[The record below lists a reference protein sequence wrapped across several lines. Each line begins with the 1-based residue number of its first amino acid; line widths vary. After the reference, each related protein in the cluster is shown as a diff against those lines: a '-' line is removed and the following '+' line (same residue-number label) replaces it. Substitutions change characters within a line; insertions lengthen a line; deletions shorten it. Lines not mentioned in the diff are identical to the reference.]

1 MQRGSALR
9 WPFFISVN
17 EIKDTHIMGEKPLI
31 ITRRGLRRADAAL
44 YVGLG
49 PTKFDK
55 LVKEGRMPKP
65 VRIDGCVIWDVKLL
79 DTKFDE
85 LSEPRNDW
93 DE

>member
-1 MQRGSALR
+1 
-9 WPFFISVN
+9 
-17 EIKDTHIMGEKPLI
+17 MGAKPLI
-31 ITRRGLRRADAAL
+31 ITRRGLRRTDAAL

-55 LVKEGRMPKP
+55 LVKEGLMPKP

-79 DTKFDE
+79 DAKFDE